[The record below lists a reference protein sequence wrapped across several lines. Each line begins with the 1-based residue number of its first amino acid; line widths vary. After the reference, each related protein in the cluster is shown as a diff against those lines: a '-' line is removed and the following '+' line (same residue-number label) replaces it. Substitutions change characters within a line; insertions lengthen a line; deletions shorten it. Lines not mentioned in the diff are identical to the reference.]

1 MERKRMSNT
10 VTAHEPSTATFES
23 TQPMVAQQRSAATRI
38 WNVVRLHLVDRRT
51 YIGIPWLI
59 VAAAWVISVIISNII
74 GYATGEGLGGVEATE
89 GQRFSWAVL
98 APQWYLIVVAVQS
111 IAYSFPF
118 ALGYSAT
125 RRDFY
130 LGTSLLFVLLSA
142 FNAIAFTLL
151 TQIEKVTNGW
161 GMGTYM
167 FNALWFG
174 LEAWYVDLLAFFSVQ
189 MLVLFVGASVATIYM
204 RWRMPGMLV
213 FWISLALTLVGSVAL
228 ITYTRSWAAVMD
240 WITAQGTAGV
250 FLWLLVPTAL
260 AGLGG
265 FLALRRAT
273 PKG

>member
-1 MERKRMSNT
+1 MSNT
-10 VTAHEPSTATFES
+10 VTAREPSTQTLES
-23 TQPMVAQQRSAATRI
+23 SWPMVAPERSAVTRI

-74 GYATGEGLGGVEATE
+74 GYATGEGLGGAEATE
-89 GQRFSWAVL
+89 SQRFSWAVL

-111 IAYSFPF
+111 IAFSFPF

-130 LGTSLLFVLLSA
+130 LGTSLLFVLISA
-142 FNAIAFTLL
+142 FNAVAFTLL
-151 TQIEKVTNGW
+151 TQIEKATNGW

-174 LEAWYVDLLAFFSVQ
+174 REAWYVDLLAFFSLQ
-189 MLVLFVGASVATIYM
+189 LLVLFVGASVATIYM

-228 ITYTRSWAAVMD
+228 ITYTNSWPAVTS
-240 WITAQGTAGV
+240 WLTAQGIAGI